1 MQPAPKW
8 FLPVAVLALIWNILG
23 CVAYLADAMMSPE
36 VLAQMSSD
44 QQALYAARPAW
55 SVGATAIAVWF
66 GALGCLGLIMK
77 KRWAAPILLISLVGV
92 LFQDLYLFV
101 LSEAVAV
108 YGAAAFGMQGLVLV
122 ISILLVALSRHAV
135 KQEWLA

>member
-66 GALGCLGLIMK
+66 GAFGCLGLILK

-92 LFQDLYLFV
+92 LLQDLYLFA
-101 LSEAVAV
+101 LSNAVAV
-108 YGAAAFGMQGLVLV
+108 YGGAAFGMQGLVLV